1 VRLSLA
7 DPLSAVAGVGPRTA
21 AVLAGSGIRTV
32 AELLW
37 HLPSRWED
45 RAFPLPLREVRAGDV
60 VTVCGQVLDL
70 RVRRVRSRLTIVE
83 AAVSDGESSLA
94 VVWFN
99 QPYLASSLQVGQRL
113 WLHGTAR
120 PGRRWGVELHSPE
133 WEKERD
139 DGEAVHHGR
148 IVPVY
153 RRIGEVSSRRLRGL
167 MARILASLDR
177 ILPDPLVGLLPGGAA
192 LSLAEALTETHFP
205 TAPAGLDE
213 RLKLLQQLAQRR
225 TPAQKRL
232 VQQELLGLAVSLEK
246 ARQLRRQ
253 QRAVACR
260 VTDQIRARARAT
272 LPFRLTQAQRRVLR
286 EIVADLQGA
295 APMARLLH
303 GDVGSGKTVVAALAT
318 LVVAECGAQ
327 VAIMAPTELL
337 AQQHH
342 ATFTRLLAP
351 TPHRPAL
358 LVGGLSEG
366 EKRQVREG
374 LAGGSLAVVVGT
386 HALFQEETSFA
397 RLGLVVIDEQHR
409 FGVAQRQR
417 LMAKGDAP
425 HLLVM
430 TATPIPRSLAL
441 TLYGDLEVSVL
452 DELPPGRSR
461 VRTVVRDGGARD
473 RVLGF
478 VRREVSEGG
487 QAYWVVPFI
496 EDSESLSVR
505 AIASHAREIRRGLAG
520 VSVGVVHG
528 RLPAAERDQVMAAFL
543 AGEIKVLC
551 ATTVIEVGVDV
562 PRASVMV
569 IENAERFGLAQ
580 LHQLRGRVG
589 RGGRASY
596 CVLLLGEECG
606 AEARERVARFAAL
619 TDGFAVA
626 EEDFR
631 QRGPGEFTGV
641 RQWGRPDLAAAD
653 LRIHLAELEWAR
665 GVAARWARRGQL
677 QKLARLLGDPGGHGV
692 GPA

>member
-1 VRLSLA
+1 MRLSLT
-7 DPLSAVAGVGPRTA
+7 DPLSAMAGVGPRTA
-21 AVLAGSGIRTV
+21 AVLAGSGLSTV
-32 AELLW
+32 ADLLW

-45 RAFPLPLREVRAGDV
+45 RACPLSLREVVAGDV
-60 VTVCGQVLDL
+60 VTVCGEVVDL
-70 RVRRVRSRLTIVE
+70 RVRRARSRLTIVE

-99 QPYLASSLQVGQRL
+99 QPYLATSLRVGQRL
-113 WLHGTAR
+113 WLHGPAG
-120 PGRRWGVELHSPE
+120 PGRGWGVELRSPE

-153 RRIGEVSSRRLRGL
+153 RRIGEVSGRRLRSL

-177 ILPDPLVGLLPGGAA
+177 TFPDPLVGLLPGGAT
-192 LSLAEALTETHFP
+192 LSLSEALAETHFP

-213 RLKLLQQLAQRR
+213 RRELLQQLARR
-225 TPAQKRL
+225 TTPAQRRL
-232 VQQELLGLAVSLEK
+232 AQQELLGLAVTLEQ
-246 ARQLRRQ
+246 AREARRRQ
-253 QRAVACR
+253 HAVACR
-260 VTDQIRARARAT
+260 VTDEIRARARAA

-286 EIVADLQGA
+286 EIVTDLQRT

-342 ATFTRLLAP
+342 ASFTRLLAP

-358 LVGGLSEG
+358 LVGGLPEG
-366 EKRQVREG
+366 EKRKVREG
-374 LAGGSLAVVVGT
+374 LARGSIAVVVGT
-386 HALFQEETSFA
+386 HALFQEATGFA

-417 LMAKGDAP
+417 LVAKGDAP

-441 TLYGDLEVSVL
+441 TLYGDLEMSVL
-452 DELPPGRSR
+452 DELPPGRSP
-461 VRTVVRDGGARD
+461 VRTVVRDGRARD
-473 RVLGF
+473 RVMEF
-478 VRREVSEGG
+478 VRREVAEGG

-496 EDSESLSVR
+496 EDSETLSAR
-505 AIASHAREIRRGLAG
+505 AIASHAQEIQRGLAG
-520 VSVGVVHG
+520 VSVGVLHG
-528 RLPAAERDQVMAAFL
+528 RLPAEEREQVMAAFL
-543 AGEIKVLC
+543 AGEIEVLC

-589 RGGRASY
+589 RGSRASY

-606 AEARERVARFAAL
+606 AQARERVARFASL

-631 QRGPGEFTGV
+631 QRGPGEFTGM
-641 RQWGRPDLAAAD
+641 RQWGRADLAVAD
-653 LRIHLAELEWAR
+653 LRIHLVELQWAR
-665 GVAARWARRGQL
+665 SVAGQWARRGRLQQL
-677 QKLARLLGDPGGHGV
+677 AALLGGLGGRSV